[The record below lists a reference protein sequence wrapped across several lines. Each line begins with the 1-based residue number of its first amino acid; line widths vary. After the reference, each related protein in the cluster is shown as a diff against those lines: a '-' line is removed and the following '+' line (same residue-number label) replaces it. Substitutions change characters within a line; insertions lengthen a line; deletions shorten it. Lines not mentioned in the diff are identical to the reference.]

1 MHDLLIPL
9 EVVVAVLVLTAL
21 LLIGVVSRRR
31 FLTRDVGAFDCSLR
45 LQSSAAGSDGPAGK
59 GWRLGVARYES
70 DRIDWYR
77 VFSVSP
83 RAAESLVRAELDV
96 QERRRPAGPETFAVL
111 AGSIIAR
118 CRYRGM
124 EVELAMTE
132 QAYTGFAAWLEA
144 APPGQNV
151 NVA

>member
-1 MHDLLIPL
+1 MHGLLIPL
-9 EVVVAVLVLTAL
+9 EVVVAVFVVTAAL
-21 LLIGVVSRRR
+21 LLGVVSRRR

-45 LQSSAAGSDGPAGK
+45 FGGGSAGSAGK
-59 GWRLGVARYES
+59 GWRLGVARYEA

-83 RAAESLVRAELDV
+83 RPGASLVRAELDV
-96 QERRRPAGPETFAVL
+96 QDRRRPSGQESFAVL

-118 CRYRGM
+118 CRYRGS

-132 QAYTGFAAWLEA
+132 QAYTGFASWLEA

>member
-1 MHDLLIPL
+1 VHGLLIPL
-9 EVVVAVLVLTAL
+9 EVVVVVCAAIAV
-21 LLIGVVSRRR
+21 LLIGVASRRR
-31 FLTRDVGAFDCSLR
+31 FLARGFGGFDCSLR
-45 LQSSAAGSDGPAGK
+45 FGEGRTGK
-59 GWRLGVARYES
+59 GWRLGVARYEA

-83 RAAESLVRAELDV
+83 RPGFSLIRAELLV
-96 QERRRPAGPETFAVL
+96 QERRRPSAPESFSIL

-118 CRYRGM
+118 CRYRED
-124 EVELAMTE
+124 EVELAMSE

>member
-1 MHDLLIPL
+1 VHFRLPRPGHAGDRVRRHRDRGALRPVMRDLLIPV

-21 LLIGVVSRRR
+21 LLFGVVSRRR

-45 LQSSAAGSDGPAGK
+45 VGSSPAAK

-83 RAAESLVRAELDV
+83 RPAES
-96 QERRRPAGPETFAVL
+96 
-111 AGSIIAR
+111 
-118 CRYRGM
+118 
-124 EVELAMTE
+124 
-132 QAYTGFAAWLEA
+132 
-144 APPGQNV
+144 
-151 NVA
+151 

>member
-9 EVVVAVLVLTAL
+9 EVVVVVLVVTAL
-21 LLIGVVSRRR
+21 LLFSVVSRRR
-31 FLTRDVGAFDCSLR
+31 FLTREVGAFDCSLR
-45 LQSSAAGSDGPAGK
+45 LGVNAATK

-118 CRYRGM
+118 CRYRGDL
-124 EVELAMTE
+124 VELAMTE